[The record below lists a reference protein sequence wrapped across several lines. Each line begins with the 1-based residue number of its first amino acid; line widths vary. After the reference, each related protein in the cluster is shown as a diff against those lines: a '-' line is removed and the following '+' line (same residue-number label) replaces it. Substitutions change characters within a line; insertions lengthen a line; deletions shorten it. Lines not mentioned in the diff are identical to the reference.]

1 MVITTKKNSRIQSD
15 VELNLS
21 SSGLTSLFEKMDG
34 ITIIKHL
41 TLMTNLQVLD
51 ISRNNLTAL
60 LPPD

>member
-1 MVITTKKNSRIQSD
+1 MVITAKKNSQIPSD

-34 ITIIKHL
+34 MAIIKHL

-60 LPPD
+60 LLPD